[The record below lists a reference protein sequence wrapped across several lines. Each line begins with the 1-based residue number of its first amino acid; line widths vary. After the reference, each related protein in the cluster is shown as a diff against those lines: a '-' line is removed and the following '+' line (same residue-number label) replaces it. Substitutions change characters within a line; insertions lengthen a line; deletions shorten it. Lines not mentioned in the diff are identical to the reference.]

1 MTNKTKGIAGAAAV
15 AVAAV
20 TGTLIAKRDSG
31 PEPYVFNG
39 FAEASQRS
47 TTAFRDGTNH
57 YELMFEFNP
66 DRVDGSNG
74 HPGIVLVFLNG
85 ERIGTNIST
94 GFRRNMELAELK
106 LLAATARLAESES
119 K

>member
-1 MTNKTKGIAGAAAV
+1 MTNKTKGFTGAAALI
-15 AVAAV
+15 AAAWV
-20 TGTLIAKRDSG
+20 TGIVVTRNND

-39 FAEASQRS
+39 FAEASQQA
-47 TTAFRDGTNH
+47 TAAFKDGTNH

-66 DRVDGSNG
+66 DKWDESNG
-74 HPGIVLVFLNG
+74 YPGIVLVFLNG

-94 GFRRNMELAELK
+94 GFRRNMEVADLK
-106 LLAATARLAESES
+106 RLAATAQLAEP